1 MCWRLTRPQP
11 MQYLRKPL
19 LGSHR
24 PREAARRRRRAKS
37 KAKIAPNRRLIQ
49 MSDAGPKTL
58 DVYVKGGSATGAIL
72 VASIW
77 PSLQPPFD
85 QRPRNA

>member
-1 MCWRLTRPQP
+1 
-11 MQYLRKPL
+11 
-19 LGSHR
+19 
-24 PREAARRRRRAKS
+24 
-37 KAKIAPNRRLIQ
+37 